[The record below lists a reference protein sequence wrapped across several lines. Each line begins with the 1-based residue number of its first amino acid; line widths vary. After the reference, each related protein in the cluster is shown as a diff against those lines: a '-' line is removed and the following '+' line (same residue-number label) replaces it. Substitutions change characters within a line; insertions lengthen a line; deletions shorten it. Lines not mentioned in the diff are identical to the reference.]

1 VTLYDTVD
9 TALCDIFDGHLKDGC
24 VLFFATFVFFFLAG
38 LSYFILAKTDFLYF
52 KPFLSGPNGL
62 PPFHSGLNLVDSF
75 QAISFR
81 PKSTSSIP
89 VSPKPIQ
96 SIPSHS
102 IPAKTDFLYSKIFRS
117 GQNRFSLFQA
127 IPVGIKPT
135 SSIPSHSIQ
144 AKTDFL
150 HFKPFH
156 SGQNQLSLFQAIA
169 FQPKPTSFTSKPYS
183 QAKPIFF
190 IPSHSSLDKSVFFHS
205 KLFQSSQNRL
215 LPFQAMPVRLILAI
229 NPLTSRQAKTF
240 FLYSKP
246 FE

>member
-169 FQPKPTSFTSKPYS
+169 FQQKPTSLQNLIDRPNRFSLFQAIPVWIKASSSIPSYSS
-183 QAKPIFF
+183 QAKT
-190 IPSHSSLDKSVFFHS
+190 DFFHS
-205 KLFQSSQNRL
+205 KPCR
-215 LPFQAMPVRLILAI
+215 
-229 NPLTSRQAKTF
+229 
-240 FLYSKP
+240 
-246 FE
+246 